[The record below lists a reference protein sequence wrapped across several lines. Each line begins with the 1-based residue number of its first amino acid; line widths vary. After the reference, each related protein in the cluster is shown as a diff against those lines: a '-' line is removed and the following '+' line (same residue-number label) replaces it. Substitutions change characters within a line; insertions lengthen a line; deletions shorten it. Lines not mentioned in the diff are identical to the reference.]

1 MTPIDYSRLKVTLQ
15 GHYYYLRREGP
26 LPEGCGWFT
35 LNEKKTYCAP
45 LMAGQDTPTTV
56 PFQIVGW
63 VGTNLNNTGIFG
75 GWSPTGQYAPGSSRR
90 TFQLGPPLSGVFRD
104 NWTAAITKLK
114 EVQTAGANN
123 TRKVRYL
130 FVHENVPPLDSLIR
144 LGCKVFCDLDEGE
157 GPDELL
163 SLSIPAD
170 KKGNAEWVEIKQT
183 NIAGATVR
191 MTFGLRCW
199 RFNPNEPFSF
209 AADIVRIDLLS
220 TPHEDCGPRIGFPV
234 TPPIIPQRGLTSSNP
249 GHTPSYRSQPLFALQ
264 DSGGSQTDRALLTSG
279 GPNGSPHTPTR
290 NPPRYAM
297 NYVSLMPEGHAI
309 NSPYYGVMQSFHGGS
324 QSPDGGLGAAFQIT
338 SGGFTPGSME
348 PQRFNMP
355 FDSTNAHPNL
365 SGNGGAGEYRY
376 GWNGGEGMNI
386 PSENNKSG
394 ANYHGTL
401 SSAILTADGQSTK
414 VNNGGTETAPG
425 AIAGSGTPSSS
436 AGSDKMDFPLHRQVP
451 LVPQYNNPVNTAPQY
466 VYTDFWIPPTF
477 NGISTDKGTFA
488 SLGRRSVEVRDGQ
501 GRETVFSVYTELQ
514 DKPSVRERRLN
525 QAVQRCIE
533 NGRAPRGNVLVIKH
547 WAGCMDF
554 TDIEC
559 WDRGIVND
567 IFQSMFGAS
576 A

>member
-1 MTPIDYSRLKVTLQ
+1 MYENRTSATRELRERGRLGRDRILKVYNCINYKEDFNLRSVLTFGLSLALLRKRLTLHRTNMTPIDYPRLKATLQ

-45 LMAGQDTPTTV
+45 LMVGQDTPTTV

-75 GWSPTGQYAPGSSRR
+75 WSPTGQYAPGSSRH
-90 TFQLGPPLSGVFRD
+90 TFQLRPPLSGVFRD
-104 NWTAAITKLK
+104 NWTAAIPKLK

-123 TRKVRYL
+123 TRKVRYI

-163 SLSIPAD
+163 SSSIPAD

-183 NIAGATVR
+183 NIADATVC

-199 RFNPNEPFSF
+199 CFNLNEPFSF

-220 TPHEDCGPRIGFPV
+220 TPHEDCGPCIGFPV

-290 NPPRYAM
+290 DPPRYAT
-297 NYVSLMPEGHAI
+297 NYASPMPEGHAI

-324 QSPDGGLGAAFQIT
+324 QSPDVGLAPPFKLPVVVSHLAIL
-338 SGGFTPGSME
+338 SGLSGIKVRTG
-348 PQRFNMP
+348 FNMP
-355 FDSTNAHPNL
+355 FDSTDAHPNL
-365 SGNGGAGEYRY
+365 SGNGGAGEYHY

-401 SSAILTADGQSTK
+401 SSAILTADGQSTE
-414 VNNGGTETAPG
+414 VDNGGTETAPG

-436 AGSDKMDFPLHRQVP
+436 AGSDKV
-451 LVPQYNNPVNTAPQY
+451 V
-466 VYTDFWIPPTF
+466 
-477 NGISTDKGTFA
+477 SKG
-488 SLGRRSVEVRDGQ
+488 L
-501 GRETVFSVYTELQ
+501 
-514 DKPSVRERRLN
+514 K
-525 QAVQRCIE
+525 
-533 NGRAPRGNVLVIKH
+533 
-547 WAGCMDF
+547 
-554 TDIEC
+554 
-559 WDRGIVND
+559 
-567 IFQSMFGAS
+567 
-576 A
+576 

>member
-1 MTPIDYSRLKVTLQ
+1 MTPIDYLRLKATLQ
-15 GHYYYLRREGP
+15 GHYYYLGREGP

-35 LNEKKTYCAP
+35 LDGKKTYCAP

-56 PFQIVGW
+56 PFQIVGR

-104 NWTAAITKLK
+104 DWTAAITKLK

-163 SLSIPAD
+163 ASSIPAD

-183 NIAGATVR
+183 KTLAPFPLFATNDELVPLKRVRSVIAGATVR
-191 MTFGLRCW
+191 VTFGLRCW

-234 TPPIIPQRGLTSSNP
+234 TPPITPQRGLTSSNP

-290 NPPRYAM
+290 NPSRYAT
-297 NYVSLMPEGHAI
+297 NYASPMPEGHAI
-309 NSPYYGVMQSFHGGS
+309 NSPYHGVMQSFHGGS

-338 SGGFTPGSME
+338 SGGFTTGSME
-348 PQRFNMP
+348 PQGFNMP

-376 GWNGGEGMNI
+376 GWNGGEGMNVR
-386 PSENNKSG
+386 SENNKSG

-401 SSAILTADGQSTK
+401 SSAMVTDDGQSTE
-414 VNNGGTETAPG
+414 VNNAGTETAPV

-436 AGSDKMDFPLHRQVP
+436 AGSDKVVSNSLKRMRDDDEGGGYR
-451 LVPQYNNPVNTAPQY
+451 
-466 VYTDFWIPPTF
+466 TD
-477 NGISTDKGTFA
+477 STTKKGK
-488 SLGRRSVEVRDGQ
+488 RRAE
-501 GRETVFSVYTELQ
+501 
-514 DKPSVRERRLN
+514 
-525 QAVQRCIE
+525 
-533 NGRAPRGNVLVIKH
+533 
-547 WAGCMDF
+547 
-554 TDIEC
+554 
-559 WDRGIVND
+559 
-567 IFQSMFGAS
+567 
-576 A
+576 